1 MAAGLANSQIGRIL
15 RQCDLIQAMDQHFKT
30 ISVRVTS
37 RHETVGLQVEELGSV
52 TGLWR
57 GSRDIAMA
65 LSYSLII
72 DAAPAAANVAMD
84 QEQHLLKEFRDRLI
98 ELHWQLLTRT
108 DGSTYHPRWP
118 ADE

>member
-1 MAAGLANSQIGRIL
+1 MAAGLANSVIARIL
-15 RQCDLIQAMDQHFKT
+15 RQRDLIQAMDQHFKT

-37 RHETVGLQVEELGSV
+37 RHETVGLQVEGLGSA

-57 GSRDIAMA
+57 GSRHIATA

-84 QEQHLLKEFRDRLI
+84 RS
-98 ELHWQLLTRT
+98 
-108 DGSTYHPRWP
+108 STCSRRS
-118 ADE
+118 ATG